1 MENPQCIVILDFGG
15 QYTQL
20 IARRV
25 RECGVYSEVLP
36 YSTPLA
42 EIRDK
47 APLGMILSGGPSC
60 VTDVSAPFCDIG
72 VFSLGV
78 PVLGICY
85 GMQLTSIMLGGG
97 VNACSLREYGRSQV
111 AMDRRDKGLLRGL
124 ATQSY
129 CWMSHTYQ
137 VSQMPAGFDV
147 IAHTDHCPVAAM
159 ADETR
164 RIYGVQFHP
173 EVTHTEE
180 GRKVLQ
186 NFLFDIC
193 GMKGD
198 WNMAAYAELEV
209 ARIRK
214 QVGLVFQYPEYQLFE
229 ETVAKD
235 VAFGPKNMGLTK
247 EEIDERVRWAIAQV
261 GLDYAAVAASSP
273 FELSGGQM
281 RRVAIA
287 GVLAMRP
294 KTLILDEPTAGL
306 DPRGRRAILD
316 MIRRLHAEN
325 SMTVI
330 MVSHNMDD
338 IATLATRLVVMGKG
352 ELRMTG
358 TPREVFKHRDELRA
372 IGLGV
377 PQGAELCHRLRALGF
392 AIPEGLYLLPEVLDA
407 ILTLAGKAAPS
418 GASEPV
424 AAMLAQAL
432 AMPGPDALE
441 GAAAPPDAGDAQ
453 PDGASP
459 AAERGRA

>member
-1 MENPQCIVILDFGG
+1 MPIQIEHLTHT
-15 QYTQL
+15 Y
-20 IARRV
+20 
-25 RECGVYSEVLP
+25 LP
-36 YSTPLA
+36 GSPF
-42 EIRDK
+42 
-47 APLGMILSGGPSC
+47 
-60 VTDVSAPFCDIG
+60 SATAIHDITLTIEDGEFIG
-72 VFSLGV
+72 VLGHTGSGKTTLV
-78 PVLGICY
+78 QHL
-85 GMQLTSIMLGGG
+85 
-97 VNACSLREYGRSQV
+97 N
-111 AMDRRDKGLLRGL
+111 GLLKP
-124 ATQSY
+124 T
-129 CWMSHTYQ
+129 
-137 VSQMPAGFDV
+137 
-147 IAHTDHCPVAAM
+147 
-159 ADETR
+159 
-164 RIYGVQFHP
+164 
-173 EVTHTEE
+173 E
-180 GRKVLQ
+180 GRVVVDGT
-186 NFLFDIC
+186 DITQ
-193 GMKGD
+193 KGVSLL
-198 WNMAAYAELEV
+198 N
-209 ARIRK
+209 IRK